1 MSWKDNLLDASF
13 RGLVFDCLQTEDEA
27 ERDTAS
33 HAYPYI
39 DGEDVEDLGRKARQL
54 RLTAVFLVKT
64 TTVACRL
71 SGGSG

>member
-39 DGEDVEDLGRKARQL
+39 DGEDVEDLGRKAP
-54 RLTAVFLVKT
+54 A
-64 TTVACRL
+64 AAD
-71 SGGSG
+71 GGIFW